1 MRRMRRIVRPAILVL
16 AASLALVA
24 APVAR
29 AAGPVVQHVTVENE
43 PDPGLTAQFSAICGF
58 QVEATITG
66 RYSVIQW
73 TTSSGVRR
81 TLQLQSLLFTFTN
94 PATGESVTVR
104 NAFQTN
110 ATLTPTGET
119 TAQGQLLQGGLNFL
133 YLQQDQTWASAGRR
147 EVVALLTL
155 DAQGNVIGSVVTLD
169 QRTQNLASLGSLVC
183 PLLAA

>member
-1 MRRMRRIVRPAILVL
+1 MPRMRRIVRPTILVL

-24 APVAR
+24 APVAQ
-29 AAGPVVQHVTVENE
+29 AAEPMVQHFTVENE
-43 PDPGLTAQFSAICGF
+43 PEPGLTAQFSAVCGF
-58 QVEATITG
+58 QVEATVTG

-73 TTSSGVRR
+73 TTRSGVRR

-94 PATGESVTVR
+94 PVTGESVTVR

-119 TAQGQLLQGGLNFL
+119 TAEGQLLQGGLNFL
-133 YLQQDQTWASAGRR
+133 YQQDGTWASAGRR
-147 EVVALLTL
+147 EVEALLTL

-169 QRTQNLASLGSLVC
+169 LRTQNLAGLGSLIC